1 MNIDKIKNNYFKDM
15 ELVRDSDYSDQHWK
29 NLMKKKENDL
39 FNIHR
44 LENFRANEIS
54 YGLDNSNIRGKEK
67 INYKENTSLLFSKYM
82 KSIHPNILE
91 FVNESLVGNPLT
103 IKQDG
108 YEYSK
113 SSIEFCLMATSLYD
127 VFKDMKYIIEIGGG
141 YGGLSRIIKS
151 LFPEITIILVDLPE
165 SNVISSFYLS
175 QVFPKAHI
183 EFGTSNLVVGGGA
196 DIFIISPHEMGKI
209 SKKSI
214 DLIINTRSMME
225 MNYTT
230 LLFYFKHFERLIKTD
245 GHLYLLNR
253 YQKLTFLKHYPF
265 GLNWEI
271 ILSEIWPK
279 DIDTNLHHEL
289 LLKKS
294 NSKNIAFKRLLSSF
308 PPNGY
313 QNIKHYIKSKLVYK
327 ELITSYR
334 GNIA

>member
-91 FVNESLVGNPLT
+91 LVNESLVGNPLT

-183 EFGTSNLVVGGGA
+183 EFGTSNLVVGGA
-196 DIFIISPHEMGKI
+196 DFFIISPNEMDRI
-209 SKKSI
+209 
-214 DLIINTRSMME
+214 
-225 MNYTT
+225 Y
-230 LLFYFKHFERLIKTD
+230 
-245 GHLYLLNR
+245 
-253 YQKLTFLKHYPF
+253 
-265 GLNWEI
+265 
-271 ILSEIWPK
+271 
-279 DIDTNLHHEL
+279 
-289 LLKKS
+289 
-294 NSKNIAFKRLLSSF
+294 
-308 PPNGY
+308 
-313 QNIKHYIKSKLVYK
+313 
-327 ELITSYR
+327 
-334 GNIA
+334 